1 MEKPKES
8 RNANLGFFVNNK
20 IIYFQINIDIF
31 YFGFDYFFWY
41 ICIVEPIKKYLYVKS
56 NKNKVISK

>member
-31 YFGFDYFFWY
+31 YFGLDYFFDIY
-41 ICIVEPIKKYLYVKS
+41 ALLNQLKKYLYVKS